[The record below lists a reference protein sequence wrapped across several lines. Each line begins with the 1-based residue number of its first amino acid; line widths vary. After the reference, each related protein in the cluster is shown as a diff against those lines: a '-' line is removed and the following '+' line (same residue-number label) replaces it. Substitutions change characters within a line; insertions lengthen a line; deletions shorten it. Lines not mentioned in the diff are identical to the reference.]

1 MNHILAQILSLAG
14 WDRIGAVSRGVR
26 MKTFAS
32 LVEEVQKPGRCRRC
46 GGCVAFCSAINYGA
60 LAANPDGAPRY
71 SDPEKCIECGMCYML
86 CPVINELEEEAKRKA
101 LWQEPM
107 GNVLGVS
114 VARAKDASI
123 RELATDGGVLT
134 AVLLRLFDEGRIDG
148 AVLAK
153 GAGPFLRR
161 PFLAATRKDIL
172 EAAGSFAGP
181 PHGRDLV
188 GGRYGTYA
196 SSLSALGEQ
205 LKQGLRRVACV
216 ALPSQILTIRKMQV
230 LGVVPTDSLYCL
242 IGLFCS
248 GQFEFGQSGRKRLE
262 RLGGFAWSEVE
273 RINVKDALHVAVR
286 GRGTVTIPREELD
299 GLRRHACRYCTD
311 YGAEYADLSCGGLGA
326 EAGWTTVI
334 TRTPLGRAILADA
347 GESVIEAYPEQANP
361 RAGRQALEA
370 VGQRTEWKR
379 MRAVH
384 DGEGVGSVA
393 AV

>member
-1 MNHILAQILSLAG
+1 MARILSLVKR
-14 WDRIGAVSRGVR
+14 DRHAAVSRGVR

-46 GGCVAFCSAINYGA
+46 GGCVTFCSAINYGA
-60 LAANPDGAPRY
+60 LAQDPDGTPRY

-101 LWQEPM
+101 LWQEPV
-107 GNVLGVS
+107 GNVLGVG

-123 RELATDGGVLT
+123 REIATDGGVLT
-134 AVLLRLFDEGRIDG
+134 AILLRLFDEGRIDG

-161 PFLAATRKDIL
+161 PFLATTRKDIL

-188 GGRYGTYA
+188 GGRYGTFA
-196 SSLSALGEQ
+196 SSIAGLGEQ
-205 LKQGLRRVACV
+205 LRQGLRRVACV
-216 ALPSQILTIRKMQV
+216 ALPAQILTIRKMQV

-262 RLGGFAWSEVE
+262 KLGGFAWSEVE
-273 RINVKDALHVAVR
+273 RINVKDALHVQVR
-286 GRGTVTIPREELD
+286 GRGTVTIPLEELD
-299 GLRRHACRYCTD
+299 GLRRFACRFCTD
-311 YGAEYADLSCGGLGA
+311 YGAEYADISCGGLGA
-326 EAGWTTVI
+326 EAGWTTVV

-347 GESVIEAYPEQANP
+347 MQTVVEAYPEKTNP
-361 RAGRQALEA
+361 RAGQQALEA
-370 VGQRTEWKR
+370 ISQRSEWKQL
-379 MRAVH
+379 RAVRE
-384 DGEGVGSVA
+384 GEGVGAGSVA